1 MAEQQ
6 EEPLFKGTTFMLCDN
21 WIPYIQLPDGPINY
35 CEIGV
40 FYGANLLQ
48 FAQLFPQASLVGIDP
63 WLDYEEYPEYKSQ
76 ISSVYSV
83 FLENLS
89 KSPYKDNIIIHRG
102 FSHTVMPTFPNNYF
116 NIVYIDGNHERDF
129 VLKDAQMAYDK
140 TLVGGYIIFDD
151 INWESVHI
159 AFSIFME
166 LYKDKV
172 QYIAL
177 AQCQTICR
185 KIA

>member
-6 EEPLFKGTTFMLCDN
+6 QPFKGITYMLCDN

-40 FYGANLLQ
+40 FYGANLLR
-48 FAQLFPQASLVGIDP
+48 FAQLFPHASLTGIDP
-63 WLDYEEYPEYKSQ
+63 WLDYDEYPEYKSEM
-76 ISSVYSV
+76 SSIYLD
-83 FLENLS
+83 FLENLN
-89 KSPYKDNIIIHRG
+89 KSPYKDNITIHRG
-102 FSHTVMPTFPNNYF
+102 FSHDVMPTLPNNYF

-129 VLKDAQMAYDK
+129 VLKDAQMAYEK
-140 TLVGGYIIFDD
+140 TVVGGYIIFDD
-151 INWESVHI
+151 INWESVLTD
-159 AFSIFME
+159 FSIFME
-166 LYKDKV
+166 LYKGKV
-172 QYIAL
+172 EYIAL